1 MLKLGYIIKL
11 EVSILKK
18 YLTLEVWIDEE
29 MDDYKECVEDV
40 LGDAMGHEYCC
51 DGTVRINIVEKH
63 IEE

>member
-1 MLKLGYIIKL
+1 M
-11 EVSILKK
+11 KK